1 MINRHY
7 AGRLLGEKLD
17 GNCVMC
23 ADKGYFALRLNRLK
37 SPEEWTPKRQGLSF
51 LFPKG
56 GVGYYVSGPVAE
68 RLSTGDVLVFS
79 GRQAGR
85 MKVLEWGA
93 PVGAL
98 SGAARKRSKTC

>member
-1 MINRHY
+1 MVEERY
-7 AGRLLGEKLD
+7 LT
-17 GNCVMC
+17 
-23 ADKGYFALRLNRLK
+23 LRLNRRK

-56 GVGYYVSGPVAE
+56 DVGEYVSRPIAE
-68 RLSTGDVLVFS
+68 RLSTGDVLVFN

-85 MKVLEWGA
+85 MEFLEWGA

-98 SGAARKRSKTC
+98 SGAARKRQKRC

>member
-1 MINRHY
+1 
-7 AGRLLGEKLD
+7 
-17 GNCVMC
+17 MC
-23 ADKGYFALRLNRLK
+23 EEGYLAVRLNRRK
-37 SPEEWTPKRQGLSF
+37 SSEEWTPKRQGLSF

-56 GVGYYVSGPVAE
+56 GGGYYVSGPVAE

-79 GRQAGR
+79 GRHAGR
-85 MKVLEWGA
+85 MEFLEWGT